1 MERQSLTMTE
11 RCQLLLAC
19 LLGAAI
25 VSSQSATAQRT
36 TAQQTTAQRTTAQQ
50 TTAQRPPLAEDVFK
64 NVTVL
69 RGVPVN
75 DFMGTMG
82 IFSAALGM
90 SCEDCHK
97 AGDADWAA
105 YAADSPRKQMTRS
118 MVVMMAAINRQH
130 FQGRQVVT
138 CFSCHRGSDRPKATP
153 DVATLY
159 DSPPPEDPRDI
170 VEPSPAAPRPE
181 DVLAQYVQAVG
192 GAQRAAALT
201 SYAATGTSV
210 GYGPDGDE
218 RPLEL
223 FAKAPNQRAVIVGSP
238 NGTSTTTFDGRLG
251 FIAAPF
257 RPVPVLALAGAG
269 LDGLR
274 LDAELAFPARI
285 TQALG
290 NWRSGQPIAIDDR
303 DVNVVQGMGAGGIL
317 ATLYFDA
324 ETGLL
329 RRQVRYVGSP
339 VGRIPTQIDYA
350 DYRDVAG
357 VKMPFRW
364 TVTWINGRDTITLK
378 EVRPNVAIDAQRFGR
393 PSAPAARLD

>member
-1 MERQSLTMTE
+1 MIG

-25 VSSQSATAQRT
+25 VTSQGV
-36 TAQQTTAQRTTAQQ
+36 
-50 TTAQRPPLAEDVFK
+50 TAQRPPLAEDVFK

-97 AGDADWAA
+97 AGDADWGA
-105 YAADSPRKQMTRS
+105 YAADNPRKQMARS
-118 MVVMMAAINRQH
+118 MVVMMAAINKQH

-138 CFSCHRGSDRPKATP
+138 CFSCHRGSDRPKPTP
-153 DVATLY
+153 DLAKLY

-170 VEPSPAAPRPE
+170 VEPAAAAPKPE
-181 DVLAQYVQAVG
+181 EVLSKYLTAIG
-192 GAQRAAALT
+192 GAARAAALT
-201 SYAATGTSV
+201 SFSARGTST
-210 GYGPDGDE
+210 GYGPDGDP
-218 RPLEL
+218 RPLEIY
-223 FAKAPNQRAVIVGSP
+223 AKAPNQRTAIVRSSSGD
-238 NGTSTTTFDGRLG
+238 STTTFDGRLG
-251 FIAAPF
+251 WIAAPF
-257 RPVPVLALAGAG
+257 RPVPVLALTGAD

-274 LDAELAFPARI
+274 LDAELAFPSRL
-285 TQALG
+285 TQTLG
-290 NWRSGQPIAIDDR
+290 NWRAGQPIAIDDR
-303 DVNVVQGMGAGGIL
+303 EVNVVQGTGAGGIL

-329 RRQVRYVGSP
+329 RRQVRYVNSP
-339 VGRIPTQIDYA
+339 VGRIPTQVDYD
-350 DYRDVAG
+350 DYREVAG

-364 TVTWINGRDTITLK
+364 TVTWINGRDTIELTD
-378 EVRPNVAIDAQRFGR
+378 VRPNVAIEAVRFA
-393 PSAPAARLD
+393 PPAAPKR